1 MKPVFPERQ
10 YAIPNGGVNFTDRQ
24 GSMSVLAILR
34 QLQSQHLIGEEQAV
48 KQLVNCVMIC
58 GLEQTSTRL

>member
-1 MKPVFPERQ
+1 MKPVFPKRQ
-10 YAIPNGGVNFTDRQ
+10 YALPNGGVNFTDRQ

-48 KQLVNCVMIC
+48 K
-58 GLEQTSTRL
+58 

>member
-1 MKPVFPERQ
+1 M
-10 YAIPNGGVNFTDRQ
+10 
-24 GSMSVLAILR
+24 AILR

-58 GLEQTSTRL
+58 GLEQTSARL

>member
-1 MKPVFPERQ
+1 LSKTGV
-10 YAIPNGGVNFTDRQ
+10 YANN
-24 GSMSVLAILR
+24 SVTGEMAILR

>member
-1 MKPVFPERQ
+1 MRD
-10 YAIPNGGVNFTDRQ
+10 FTPPTSDAV
-24 GSMSVLAILR
+24 GSMSAIAILR
-34 QLQSQHLIGEEQAV
+34 QLQSHHLIGEEQAV